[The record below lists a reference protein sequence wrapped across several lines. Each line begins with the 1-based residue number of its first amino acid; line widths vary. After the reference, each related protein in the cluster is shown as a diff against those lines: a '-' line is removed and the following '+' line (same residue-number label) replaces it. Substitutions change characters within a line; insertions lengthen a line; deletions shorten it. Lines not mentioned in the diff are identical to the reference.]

1 MVRLMAVFLLT
12 RTTRLGPDACWARLT
27 DWPRHGA
34 GVPFTT
40 VSASGGTGRSVGDV
54 VLARTAAG
62 PLGFDD
68 PMEIV
73 AFTPPRAG
81 RDGLCRL
88 EKRGRVVHGW
98 AELRVVVRA
107 DDEESCDAVW
117 VEDIRIRG
125 LPAAFDPIT
134 ARIARLVF
142 GRALDRVL
150 STRH

>member
-1 MVRLMAVFLLT
+1 MAVFLLT
-12 RTTRLGPDACWARLT
+12 RATRLAPDACWERLT

-40 VSASGGTGRSVGDV
+40 VSASVGTGRAVGDV
-54 VLARTAAG
+54 VLARTAVG
-62 PLGFDD
+62 RLGFDD

-73 AFTPPRAG
+73 AFTAPHAG

-88 EKRGRVVHGW
+88 EKRGRLVRGW
-98 AELRVVVRA
+98 AELRVVARA
-107 DDEESCDAVW
+107 DDEESSDAVW

-125 LPAAFDPIT
+125 LPAAFDPVT
-134 ARIARLVF
+134 ARVARFVF
-142 GRALDRVL
+142 GRALDAVL